1 MLCVL
6 CNVQHSSSCLPELA
20 CRLLKI
26 YFFRSHLLM
35 PAKGCNMQ
43 SDHTIPRV
51 PSLASKLIN
60 KFTDGATVITIEL
73 PYSLSVHSSLCVCPC

>member
-6 CNVQHSSSCLPELA
+6 CNVQRSSSCLPELA
-20 CRLLKI
+20 CTLLKI

-60 KFTDGATVITIEL
+60 KFTVITIEI
-73 PYSLSVHSSLCVCPC
+73 PYSLLVFIHLYVCVHVN